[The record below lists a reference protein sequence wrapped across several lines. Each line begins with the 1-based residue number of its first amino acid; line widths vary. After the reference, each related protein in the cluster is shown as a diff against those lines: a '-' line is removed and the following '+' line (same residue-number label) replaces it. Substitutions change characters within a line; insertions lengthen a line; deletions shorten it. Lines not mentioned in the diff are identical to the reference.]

1 MTHRPGKEMMSD
13 RRPNNRGVLVGRVAK
28 LDKARNKAT
37 IKLDKELHLGDG
49 LEFWVSV
56 GGRVGTTVTEML
68 KGGESVSVAK
78 VGEQVTIDVPNGVRL
93 NDRVFRT
100 LDAA

>member
-1 MTHRPGKEMMSD
+1 M
-13 RRPNNRGVLVGRVAK
+13 LVGRVAK
-28 LDKARNKAT
+28 LDKQRNKAV
-37 IKLDKELHLGDG
+37 IKLEKELHLGDG

-68 KGGESVSVAK
+68 RNGAVVESAAS
-78 VGEQVTIDVPNGVRL
+78 GEQVTIDVPKGVRL

-100 LDAA
+100 LDSRLMAYAGQFYGTDAKKTY